1 MFPLSEWGTEHKKLA
16 EEWKNVLIQTKLNQE
31 LYDNLIHSIRWVL
44 KYSKDNNLILPNK
57 HELSMNMEESLQI
70 MDKIA
75 CHQPTKNTDDI
86 NRLGHRTQKR
96 YWQSVSLM
104 IGQGI
109 LPCSFRCLM
118 TLWRTVWIR
127 HQNPVMQTVPHDILR
142 MAMALTPPGIT

>member
-1 MFPLSEWGTEHKKLA
+1 MVLKGTEHKKLA

-75 CHQPTKNTDDI
+75 CHQPTKNRDKN
-86 NRLGHRTQKR
+86 NRL
-96 YWQSVSLM
+96 
-104 IGQGI
+104 
-109 LPCSFRCLM
+109 
-118 TLWRTVWIR
+118 
-127 HQNPVMQTVPHDILR
+127 
-142 MAMALTPPGIT
+142 